1 MNKLPLGDDEEARI
15 ARDIEAVSRIDAVPA
30 ILRLICK
37 NTGMGFAAVARVTEH
52 SWTACAVRD
61 ELNFGLVA
69 GGQLDLHSTL
79 CFESR
84 AARASIV
91 IDDFSKDPV
100 YHGHHT
106 ARIYN
111 LGSYISVPIA
121 LPDGSY
127 FGNLCAIDPNPN
139 EVSDA
144 RTLSMFEVFAGL
156 IAIQLVTEERQQAAE
171 AALFD
176 ERENS
181 SLREQFIA
189 VLGHDLR
196 NPLSA
201 VSATAELLTLRKN
214 EPDLVKIGQRLK
226 TTTLRMAHLIDDV
239 MDFARGRL
247 GSGIGVSIEDVDD
260 LATALRVVVA
270 EAREANP
277 ERVLADDIAISTR
290 VRCDRMRVQ
299 QLLSNLLG
307 NAMTHGAAE
316 FPVAVKARVEN
327 GEFVLTVL
335 NGGNVIAP
343 DVLNKVFEPYWRPP
357 TSKPGGGL
365 GLGLYICKQIVR
377 AHSGTLE
384 VRSSAE
390 DGTVFVARL
399 PIDV

>member
-1 MNKLPLGDDEEARI
+1 MNKLPLGDDEAAQI
-15 ARDIEAVSRIDAVPA
+15 TRDIETVRRIDAVPS

-37 NTGMGFAAVARVTEH
+37 NTGMGFAAVARVTEQ
-52 SWTACAVRD
+52 SWTACAVQD
-61 ELNFGLVA
+61 EVNFGLA
-69 GGQLDLHSTL
+69 PGGQLDLHTTL

-91 IDDFSKDPV
+91 IDNFGNDPV
-100 YHGHHT
+100 YKGHHT

-111 LGSYISVPIA
+111 LGSYISVPIV

-127 FGNLCAIDPNPN
+127 FGNLCAIDSNPN
-139 EVSDA
+139 EISDA
-144 RTLSMFEVFAGL
+144 RTLGMFEVFAEL
-156 IAIQLVTEERQQAAE
+156 IAIQIATEGRQQAAE
-171 AALFD
+171 EALSR
-176 ERENS
+176 EREIS

-201 VSATAELLTLRKN
+201 VSATAELLALRKN

-226 TTTLRMAHLIDDV
+226 TTTFRMARLIDDV

-247 GSGIGVSIEDVDD
+247 GSGIGVSIDDVDD
-260 LATALRVVVA
+260 LAMALRVVVA
-270 EAREANP
+270 ESREANP
-277 ERVLADDIAISTR
+277 ERVLVDDIAIGTR
-290 VRCDRMRVQ
+290 VRCDRTRVQ

-307 NAMTHGAAE
+307 NAVTHGSAA
-316 FPVAVKARVEN
+316 FPVVVQARVE
-327 GEFVLTVL
+327 GSEFVLAVS
-335 NGGNVIAP
+335 NGGNAIAA
-343 DVLNKVFEPYWRPP
+343 DALNRVFEPYWRPP

-365 GLGLYICKQIVR
+365 GLGLYICKQIVS
-377 AHSGTLE
+377 AHGGALE

-399 PIDV
+399 PVGI